1 MRKNNI
7 QTNTELI
14 HYLIGKGVLKSQV
27 LVNAIQ
33 RIDRK
38 DFVIAEEKINAY
50 QDYPL
55 PIGYGQT
62 VSQPSTVAFMLELLD
77 PQQGEKILDIGSGSG
92 RTTALLAKM
101 VGPKGHVYGVDIIP
115 ELVKWGQENIN
126 KYKLPQAK
134 ISLATDKYGLS
145 KHAPYNKILVSAAGE
160 EIPSELIEQLKI
172 GGKMLIPIKN
182 KVICLTKEI
191 DGTMGIEEFGEFT
204 FVPLINPKMKR

>member
-1 MRKNNI
+1 
-7 QTNTELI
+7 
-14 HYLIGKGVLKSQV
+14 V